1 MRALARAG
9 VREHRGG
16 FVGMFV
22 AVLCAAMLVTGLGVL
37 IESGIRGGVPPQRYT
52 GADVVV
58 GAPQS
63 LDIREDIDPALP
75 ERVTLPAGVVDE
87 LAALPGVGRTVPDT
101 TVPLSWAGRPVQAHG
116 WSAAAITPY
125 DIRQG
130 RPPESPDEV
139 VVDDHQPAGVG
150 DRIPLAHGG
159 IGGDYTVVG
168 VASAHSGDTP
178 DRAAHVFVTDARAAE
193 LSAHP
198 GTVDAVAVT
207 AAEGTSV
214 GDLVDEI
221 HRAAPELDVR
231 TGAARG
237 DVEFLDSGAARSEL
251 VMIGTSFAG
260 TAVMIAMFVVATTL
274 SLMIAGRR
282 REFALLRGIGAT
294 SRQIHRLVG
303 HEVLLVGAVA
313 AALGTV
319 PGYLLAGLLRSRF
332 AAVGML
338 PTDFGLAYS
347 PLPAVAAI
355 VLSVLTARVAAAVA
369 ARRPARLDPVD
380 SLREA
385 AATPATLGRG
395 RVITGLVLGALGLGT
410 SMLPAVVPGPAAVA
424 GAASSAVL
432 LMVAVGLLGPRL
444 VAVAVTVIGRPLRW
458 SGRPALFLAAANTD
472 SNARRL
478 ASAITPLAL
487 AIGLGC
493 VQVFAQTTV
502 AAEATHQ
509 SREGVTADFL
519 VTAPG
524 SGLSP
529 DVGAAVAGL
538 PGVAAATPIT
548 RSQVLIPHGTGDGA
562 TTERYALQ
570 GVDPATTAETMD
582 LTVIDGSLDG
592 LAAPDTVALSTDA
605 AQTIGARVSETVDLH
620 LGDGTPVAA
629 TVVATYGRGLGFGDV
644 TMANAVV
651 RAHTTSGLDD
661 SILVRTEPGRQS
673 EVRQELTAAG
683 LDAADRAA
691 LGAAG
696 EEQRDA
702 QSWTSLIALAV
713 LLGYLAVAVVNTLV
727 MSTVERGREFTLL
740 RLVGSS
746 GRQVRAMMRAES
758 VIVVLI
764 ASVVGTLIAL
774 PPLVGVSMGISG
786 QPVPAISPSVYGAF
800 IAATAVLGV
809 LAITIPTR
817 VAVRRA

>member
-37 IESGIRGGVPPQRYT
+37 IESGIRGGVAPQRYA

-58 GAPQS
+58 GASQRLAVP
-63 LDIREDIDPALP
+63 EDIDQALP
-75 ERVTLPAGVVDE
+75 ERATLPAGVVGE
-87 LAALPGVGRTVPDT
+87 LAALPGVGRAVADT

-125 DIRQG
+125 EIRQG
-130 RPPESPDEV
+130 RAPGIAGEV
-139 VVDDHQPAGVG
+139 VVDDRQPARLG

-159 IGGDYTVVG
+159 IGAEYIVVG
-168 VASAHSGDTP
+168 VASAGDGDTP
-178 DRAAHVFVTDARAAE
+178 DRAAHVFVADSRAAE
-193 LSAHP
+193 LSP
-198 GTVDAVAVT
+198 RPDTVDAIAID
-207 AAEGTSV
+207 AADGTSV
-214 GDLVDEI
+214 GDLVNEI
-221 HRAAPELDVR
+221 RRAAPELEVR

-237 DVEFLDSGAARSEL
+237 DVEFLDSGAARGEL

-260 TAVMIAMFVVATTL
+260 TAVLIAMFVVATTL
-274 SLMIAGRR
+274 SLTIARRR
-282 REFALLRGIGAT
+282 REFALLRAVGAT

-303 HEVLLVGAVA
+303 HEVLLVGAAA

-338 PTDFGLAYS
+338 PADFGLACG
-347 PLPAVAAI
+347 PLPAVAAV
-355 VLSVLTARVAAAVA
+355 VLSVLTARIAAAVA
-369 ARRPARLDPVD
+369 ARRPARIDPVD
-380 SLREA
+380 ALREA
-385 AATPATLGRG
+385 SATPATLGRG
-395 RVITGLVLGALGLGT
+395 RVITGLVLGALGLAT
-410 SMLPAVVPGPAAVA
+410 SMLPVVVHGPAAVA

-432 LMVAVGLLGPRL
+432 LMIAVGLLGPRL
-444 VAVAVTVIGRPLRW
+444 VAGAVSAIGGPLRR
-458 SGRPALFLAAANTD
+458 SGRPALFLAAANTG
-472 SNARRL
+472 SNARGL

-502 AAEATHQ
+502 AAEANHQ
-509 SREGVTADFL
+509 AREGVTADFL

-529 DVGAAVAGL
+529 GVGAAVAAL
-538 PGVAAATPIT
+538 PGVSAANPIT
-548 RSQVLIPHGTGDGA
+548 RSQVLIPHGVGEESV
-562 TTERYALQ
+562 TERYALQ
-570 GVDPATTAETMD
+570 GVDPAAAADTMD
-582 LTVIDGSLDG
+582 LKVTDGSLAG
-592 LAAPDTVALSTDA
+592 LAAPDAVALSTDA
-605 AQTIGARVSETVDLH
+605 AQTIGARIGETVDLY

-644 TMANAVV
+644 TMAGTIV

-661 SILVRTEPGRQS
+661 SILVRTEPGRQA
-673 EVRQELTAAG
+673 EVGQALTAAG
-683 LDAADRAA
+683 LEAADRAA

-696 EEQRDA
+696 EQQRDA
-702 QSWTSLIALAV
+702 QSWTSLIGLAV

-746 GRQVRAMMRAES
+746 RRQVRAMMRAES
-758 VIVVLI
+758 VIVVVI
-764 ASVVGTLIAL
+764 AAVVGTLIAL
-774 PPLVGVSMGISG
+774 PPLVGVSIGISG
-786 QPVPAISPSVYGAF
+786 QPIPAISPAVYGGI
-800 IAATAVLGV
+800 IAATVLLGA
-809 LAITIPTR
+809 LAIAIPTR
-817 VAVRRA
+817 VAVRRT